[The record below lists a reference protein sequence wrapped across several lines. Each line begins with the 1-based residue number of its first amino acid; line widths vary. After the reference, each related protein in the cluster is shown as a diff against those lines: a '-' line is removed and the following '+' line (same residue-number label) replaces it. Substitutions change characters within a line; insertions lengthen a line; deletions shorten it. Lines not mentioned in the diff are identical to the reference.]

1 MDTRFLIEQAAGVTV
16 VFAVAGLAA
25 WSLRKQ
31 SAAARHMVWWLAMVA
46 ALILPIA
53 SQYKPAGVPTVIVA
67 PIATTIVVGPE
78 ADAVQS
84 VPLEV
89 VLLGGWAVGFLLMGA
104 RLVMGLVRAYQRRR
118 ASTPAPMSVERGG
131 VAVRF
136 SDAISV
142 PETFGLRR
150 PVILLPVEAADWSEE
165 RLRVVLAHELTHID
179 RHDWLTQIVA
189 QFSACVYWFH
199 PLAWYA
205 LGQLRSERELA
216 CDDGVLR
223 MGYRG
228 SEYAQHLVDVAR
240 AVRTHT
246 DSLAASVPMATRS
259 QLESR
264 IRAILNPA
272 KNRGSVTT
280 MMKIGAMAC
289 TALAIIL
296 FSTANGTAA
305 DGAALSGTVVDPS
318 GARVPKAMI
327 LVATADGSRKVASTT
342 ANEAGEFEVKSL
354 QPGQFLLEVRK
365 PGFRQGTQ
373 AFTIAGGRPTSL
385 QVSLDVGSIQE
396 TVNVQGQGTPAPAP
410 GATRVSQSNA
420 APQRIKVGG
429 NVQAAKMVKMVRP
442 QYPAHLKAAGITGNV
457 VLQAVISREGLV
469 INLESIDP
477 EVHPD
482 LVTAATE
489 AVKQWQYQP
498 TLLNGEPV
506 EIITLINVNFTLAP

>member
-1 MDTRFLIEQAAGVTV
+1 MDTRFLIEQATGVTV

-25 WSLRKQ
+25 WSLRKH
-31 SAAARHMVWWLAMVA
+31 SAAARHMVWWLAMLA
-46 ALILPIA
+46 ALVLPIA
-53 SQYKPAGVPTVIVA
+53 SRYKPAGAPTVIVA
-67 PIATTIVVGPE
+67 PAVTTVLVGPE
-78 ADAVQS
+78 ADAQQA
-84 VPLEV
+84 LGIAEA
-89 VLLGGWAVGFLLMGA
+89 LLVAWAVGFLLMFA
-104 RLVMGLVRAYQRRR
+104 RLALGIVRALRRRR
-118 ASTPAPMSVERGG
+118 ASTPAPMSVERAG

-150 PVILLPVEAADWSEE
+150 PVILLPVEAAEWTEE
-165 RLRVVLAHELTHID
+165 RLRVVLAHELTHIE
-179 RHDWLTQIVA
+179 RHDWLAQIVA
-189 QFSACVYWFH
+189 QLSACVYWFH

-228 SEYAQHLVDVAR
+228 SDYAQHLVDVAR
-240 AVRTHT
+240 AVRAHT
-246 DSLAASVPMATRS
+246 DALSASVPMATRS

-280 MMKIGAMAC
+280 MMKLAAMAC
-289 TALAIIL
+289 TAVAIVL

-305 DGAALSGTVVDPS
+305 DGAALSGNVVDPS
-318 GARVPKAMI
+318 GARVPKPMI
-327 LVATADGSRKVASTT
+327 LVATADGSRKLASTT
-342 ANEAGEFEVKSL
+342 GNDAGEFEVKSL
-354 QPGQFLLEVRK
+354 PPGQFVLEVRK
-365 PGFRQGTQ
+365 PGFRLQTQ
-373 AFTIAGGRPTSL
+373 AITISADRPTSL

-396 TVNVQGQGTPAPAP
+396 TVNVQGQGTPSPAP
-410 GATRVSQSNA
+410 SRVGASNTA

-429 NVQAAKMVKMVRP
+429 NVQAAKILRQVRP
-442 QYPAHLKAAGITGNV
+442 QYPAHMKAAGITGTV

-477 EVHPD
+477 DVHPD
-482 LVTAATE
+482 LVAAATE
-489 AVKQWQYQP
+489 AVTQWQYQP
-498 TLLNGEPV
+498 TLLNGVPV
-506 EIITLINVNFTLAP
+506 EIVTLININFTLAP